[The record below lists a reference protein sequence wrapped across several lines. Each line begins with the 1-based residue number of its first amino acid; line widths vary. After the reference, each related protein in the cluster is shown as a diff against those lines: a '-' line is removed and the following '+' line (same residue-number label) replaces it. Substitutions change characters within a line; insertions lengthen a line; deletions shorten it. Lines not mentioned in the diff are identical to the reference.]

1 MLKQT
6 SILTL
11 AGIGVLAAMA
21 FMYLAPKFKPT
32 QQPIKKITTKPVLAG
47 PVYPPVHVN
56 MPNNATQPIQ
66 KDYLALMGR
75 RY

>member
-1 MLKQT
+1 VK
-6 SILTL
+6 ILTL

-21 FMYLAPKFKPT
+21 FMYLAPKVKQS
-32 QQPIKKITTKPVLAG
+32 QQSLPKKIVTKPVLAG

-56 MPNNATQPIQ
+56 LPNNATQPIQ

-75 RY
+75 RYY